1 MVEYGIPQR
10 AVALVRID
18 GIGRTRAR
26 RLLDSG
32 IETPAQMAS
41 TGLELLCRV
50 LKLKEKSVRQ
60 LVTNARQAAA
70 EQEAEDPFAL
80 EEEISNPLRVN
91 KHPLDW
97 PPGIDP
103 YRLRRA
109 LELKVDHRSEDAV
122 RVSGGAEPHRV
133 SIFSE
138 SKASRQY
145 SCDCAD
151 FRKGHNQCKH
161 VLRAKLELGDDHEL
175 MACLRMIGSKGETT
189 EALRYSLGEIWMG
202 ISDLYDRYN
211 GRDVDYSGQRFLRKA
226 MRTIA
231 R

>member
-1 MVEYGIPQR
+1 
-10 AVALVRID
+10 
-18 GIGRTRAR
+18 
-26 RLLDSG
+26 
-32 IETPAQMAS
+32 
-41 TGLELLCRV
+41 V

-60 LVTNARQAAA
+60 LVMNARQAAA
-70 EQEAEDPFAL
+70 EQDMEDPFTL
-80 EEEISNPLRVN
+80 EEEIPNPLRLN

-97 PPGIDP
+97 PQGIDP

-109 LELKVDHRSEDAV
+109 LELQVDHRSEDTV

-138 SKASRQY
+138 LKASRQY

-151 FRKGHNQCKH
+151 FRKRHNQCKH
-161 VLRAKLELGDDHEL
+161 VLRAKLELGDAQEL
-175 MACLRMIGSKGETT
+175 MACLRLLGNKGETT
-189 EALRYSLGEIWMG
+189 EVLRYSLGDIWMG

-226 MRTIA
+226 MRTTA